1 MTARHLKTRMISPAI
16 RRKFLRC
23 YQIIKSS
30 LKSYLSAGRYN
41 REDNES
47 NEPESEEFRKD

>member
-1 MTARHLKTRMISPAI
+1 MVSPAI

-23 YQIIKSS
+23 YQMIKSS

-47 NEPESEEFRKD
+47 NELESEEFRKD